1 MYTTRRRH
9 LKEEK
14 RPIYIQLDAST
25 ASKFCSAYKLHPSI
39 LQTRPVIGGK
49 EIYYRGKRDL
59 QRVHMAPVQHAPAPL
74 ALGDH
79 QQVRARVDCH
89 KFSKVSALVH
99 LQYIKSI

>member
-1 MYTTRRRH
+1 M
-9 LKEEK
+9 
-14 RPIYIQLDAST
+14 QLDADT
-25 ASKFCSAYKLHPSI
+25 YRRKRDRNSAARTNCARQF
-39 LQTRPVIGGK
+39 LQTRPVTGGK
-49 EIYYRGKRDL
+49 EIYCRGKGDL

-99 LQYIKSI
+99 LLYIKSI